1 MTVSSTDAAE
11 NISTD
16 LENHD
21 VPAESSPA
29 PDGVKGIMDVVNT
42 TLGEAPEEAPT
53 SMEQGSEEPAP
64 ENPADDQQPA
74 EENELSEEELAKLS
88 ERTQKRFRELVELRR
103 AAEGKVQEVQM
114 ELEALRPKAQRMD
127 ELLGY
132 MHTNGI
138 EPEHLNNALGIVSMI
153 NKGDYQSALPVL
165 ENLVQQIRHA
175 AGEILPPD
183 LQREVQLGYITEAR
197 AKELH
202 KARLSEHRA
211 REMAQMQAQQ
221 VAEERHRQQMQ
232 ALVNS
237 AASAADEWSREQ
249 AKSDPDWN
257 LKQDRI
263 TEKVELEL
271 HRRLQMGP
279 ENYPRTR
286 EEVRA
291 LLDQCRKQVEDEIRR
306 YAPAPRPSKPF
317 PTGGSASPHS
327 AAKPKSLMDAV
338 NMALGAE

>member
-1 MTVSSTDAAE
+1 MPVSSTEPAE
-11 NISTD
+11 NISTES
-16 LENHD
+16 LD
-21 VPAESSPA
+21 VHAESSPA
-29 PDGVKGIMDVVNT
+29 PDGVTNLMDVVNT
-42 TLGEAPEEAPT
+42 TLGGGQEEAPT
-53 SMEQGSEEPAP
+53 SMEHGSEEPDP
-64 ENPADDQQPA
+64 NTPDDDQEQQSD
-74 EENELSEEELAKLS
+74 ELSEEELARLS
-88 ERTQKRFRELVELRR
+88 ERTQKRFRELVEQRR
-103 AAEGKVQEVQM
+103 SAESKVQQFQM
-114 ELEALRPKAQRMD
+114 ELDALKPKAQRMD

-132 MHTNGI
+132 MQTNGI
-138 EPEHLNNALGIVSMI
+138 APEHLNNALGIVSMI
-153 NKGDYQSALPVL
+153 NRGDYQSALPVL

-221 VAEERHRQQMQ
+221 TAAERHQQQ
-232 ALVNS
+232 LQTLVNS

-306 YAPAPRPSKPF
+306 YRPAPRPSKPF
-317 PTGGSASPHS
+317 PTGGNASPHS

-338 NMALGAE
+338 NMALEAE